1 MATDWK
7 QYQEEAA
14 AFFRSLGL
22 NSKVNHVVEGVRSKH
37 AIDVYVTFDRWGMRH
52 TWIVEC
58 KCHARAITK
67 ADVETLKS
75 IASEVGAS
83 LAFLL
88 SESGFQ
94 SGALDAARKTN
105 VVLSSLEELRTKSR
119 DDVMR
124 EALIALE
131 NRSLA
136 LQEKLFR
143 EFMSVEEIGPSHIR
157 SRARDGVD
165 GKSYFSMSG
174 SIAIL
179 NMALDRVRLGHLP
192 VTLPGDFDKDPDTYV
207 RCTTLDQFVAE
218 ATRVV
223 ERIEIWAA
231 KQNPR

>member
-7 QYQEEAA
+7 QYQEEVA
-14 AFFRSLGL
+14 AFFRSLGF
-22 NSKVNHVVEGVRSKH
+22 KAEVNHIVEGVRSKH
-37 AIDVYVTFDRWGMRH
+37 EIDVYVTFDRWGIRH

-58 KCHARAITK
+58 KLHARAITK

-75 IASEVGAS
+75 IASEIGAS

-105 VVLSSLEELRTKSR
+105 VVLSSLEELQTKSS

-124 EALIALE
+124 EALIVLE
-131 NRSLA
+131 NRGLA
-136 LQEKLFR
+136 LQDKMFR
-143 EFMSVEEIGPSHIR
+143 EFMCDVETGPGYAC
-157 SRARDGVD
+157 SRVRDGVD
-165 GKSYFSMSG
+165 GKRYYSMSG
-174 SIAIL
+174 SIAML

-192 VTLPGDFDKDPDTYV
+192 VTLPGDFEKDPDAYV

-223 ERIEIWAA
+223 QYVETWVAQ
-231 KQNPR
+231 QNPR

>member
-14 AFFRSLGL
+14 AFFRSLGF
-22 NSKVNHVVEGVRSKH
+22 KAEVNHTVEGVRSKH
-37 AIDVYVTFDRWGMRH
+37 AIDVYVTFERWGMRH

-58 KCHARAITK
+58 KHHARAITK

-75 IASEVGAS
+75 IASEIGAS

-88 SESGFQ
+88 SESGFR
-94 SGALDAARKTN
+94 SGAIDAARKTN
-105 VVLSSLEELRTKSR
+105 VVLSSLEELRTKSS

-124 EALIALE
+124 EALITLE

-143 EFMSVEEIGPSHIR
+143 EFMCYVEEGPGSASLR
-157 SRARDGVD
+157 VRDGVD
-165 GKSYFSMSG
+165 GERYYSMSS

-179 NMALDRVRLGHLP
+179 NMALGRARLGDLP
-192 VTLPGDFDKDPDTYV
+192 VTLLGDFGKDPDAYI
-207 RCTTLDQFVAE
+207 RCMTLDQFVVG

-223 ERIEIWAA
+223 ERVETWAA
-231 KQNPR
+231 QQKPR

>member
-7 QYQEEAA
+7 QYQEEVA
-14 AFFRSLGL
+14 AFFRSVGF
-22 NSKVNHVVEGVRSKH
+22 KAEVNHIVEGVRSKH
-37 AIDVYVTFDRWGMRH
+37 AIDVYVTFDRWGILH

-58 KCHARAITK
+58 KRHARAIAK

-75 IASEVGAS
+75 IASEIGAS

-94 SGALDAARKTN
+94 SGALDVARKTN

-131 NRSLA
+131 NRGLA
-136 LQEKLFR
+136 LQDKMFG
-143 EFMSVEEIGPSHIR
+143 EFMCDVERGPGYVS
-157 SRARDGVD
+157 SRVRDGVD
-165 GKSYFSMSG
+165 GKRYYSMSG
-174 SIAIL
+174 SIAML

-192 VTLPGDFDKDPDTYV
+192 VTLPGDFDKNPDAYV

-223 ERIEIWAA
+223 QRVETWIAQ
-231 KQNPR
+231 QNPR

>member
-1 MATDWK
+1 MMDWK

-14 AFFRSLGL
+14 ALFRSLGF
-22 NSKVNHVVEGVRSKH
+22 KAEGNHVVEGVRSKH
-37 AIDVYVTFDRWGMRH
+37 VIDVYVTFGRWGIRH

-58 KCHARAITK
+58 KRHARAITK

-75 IASEVGAS
+75 IASEIGAS

-94 SGALDAARKTN
+94 SGALNAARKTN
-105 VVLSSLEELRTKSR
+105 VVLSSLEELRTKSS

-131 NRSLA
+131 NRGLA
-136 LQEKLFR
+136 LQDKMFR
-143 EFMSVEEIGPSHIR
+143 EFTCDIKEGPGYVS
-157 SRARDGVD
+157 SRVRDGVD
-165 GKSYFSMSG
+165 GERYYSMCG
-174 SIAIL
+174 SIAML

-192 VTLPGDFDKDPDTYV
+192 VTLPGDFDFDSDAYV

-223 ERIEIWAA
+223 QRVETWGAQQ
-231 KQNPR
+231 KPR